1 MYTIGSHDVT
11 LVTLDPAPCAHVEN
25 SSLNN
30 STEILAIEE
39 TEKQVNSMLSDL
51 GTMEESTTADS
62 QQEVGDQR
70 AEQRPRITMS
80 PSGFELPPEA
90 SDQITT
96 LHKEI
101 KEMVRVGGVRVQH
114 GCVWSYV
121 GSVWTD
127 TDFANTLPLSLV
139 PCTHFNALCNNLT

>member
-1 MYTIGSHDVT
+1 M
-11 LVTLDPAPCAHVEN
+11 VTLDPAPCAHVEN

-51 GTMEESTTADS
+51 GTMEESTAADS
-62 QQEVGDQR
+62 QQEVGHQR
-70 AEQRPRITMS
+70 VQQRPRITMS

-96 LHKEI
+96 LHKEME
-101 KEMVRVGGVRVQH
+101 EMVRMGGVVGGVRVRH
-114 GCVWSYV
+114 GV
-121 GSVWTD
+121 
-127 TDFANTLPLSLV
+127 
-139 PCTHFNALCNNLT
+139 